1 MAVKV
6 NLEICNTCKDKDNCP
21 AIPSC
26 PMAALTQKVGGPEVD
41 PQKCV
46 DCGMCTTVCPN
57 GALTL

>member
-6 NLEICNTCKDKDNCP
+6 NTEICKTCKDKDKCP
-21 AIPSC
+21 AIAVC
-26 PMAALTQKVGGPEVD
+26 PMVALAQKAVGPEVD
-41 PQKCV
+41 AQKCI

>member
-6 NLEICNTCKDKDNCP
+6 NLEICKTCKDKKNCP

-26 PMAALTQKVGGPEVD
+26 PMTALTQTEDGPKVD
-41 PQKCV
+41 SQKCV